1 MDHRAAAWRFHP
13 AVRPGFLAARQEH
26 RARHRTPE
34 QVMFESQVAAAQGL
48 AVAVR
53 NASHRHVSAMLWQSD
68 AVVTSE
74 QAVGGRQEYEVV
86 TASGTTS
93 KARVAGRDPATNLL
107 VLRTDEPLEPAAAPR
122 STARV
127 GSLALAVGATAD
139 GAPTARL
146 GLVSAVGPQWY
157 SRAGGRIEQR
167 IALDIRLGRTEEG
180 GPVLD
185 AAGGL
190 LGMSTLG
197 PPGIVLVIPV
207 ATLERVVPQLL
218 SSGQVE
224 RGWLGLGL
232 QPVAIPEPLREAAGE
247 STGMMVMSIAA
258 GGPGAVAG
266 VTAGDI
272 LLTIDGVSMR
282 CLRQVVAQLDDASVG
297 RTAALRLIRGG
308 EVLTQDLLIAA
319 RPRQ

>member
-1 MDHRAAAWRFHP
+1 MSTEAYSISGLARAIEAQVNAAH
-13 AVRPGFLAARQEH
+13 
-26 RARHRTPE
+26 
-34 QVMFESQVAAAQGL
+34 GL

-53 NASHRHVSAMLWQSD
+53 NASHRHISAMVWQG

-74 QAVGGRQEYEVV
+74 QAVGDRDEYEVV
-86 TASGTTS
+86 SASGATTR
-93 KARVAGRDPATNLL
+93 ARIAGRDPGTNLL
-107 VLRTDEPLEPAAAPR
+107 VLQPEAPLDAPTAVR
-122 STARV
+122 ASARV
-127 GSLALAVGATAD
+127 GGLALALGATVD

-146 GLVSAVGPQWY
+146 GLVNAVGPQWY

-185 AAGGL
+185 ADGAL

-197 PPGIVLVIPV
+197 PPSVVLVIPV
-207 ATLERVVPQLL
+207 ATLDRVVPQLL
-218 SSGQVE
+218 KDGQVA

-232 QPVAIPEPLREAAGE
+232 QPVSIPEPLRQPAGE
-247 STGMMVMSIAA
+247 TSGMMVMSIAA

-272 LLTIDGVSMR
+272 LLTIDGASMR
-282 CLRQVVAQLDDASVG
+282 GMRRVMAQLDDASVG
-297 RTAALRLIRGG
+297 RTVALRLIRGG
-308 EVLTQDLLIAA
+308 EVLTLDVLITA
-319 RPRQ
+319 RPRS

>member
-1 MDHRAAAWRFHP
+1 MSIEANPIGR
-13 AVRPGFLAARQEH
+13 LAQAI
-26 RARHRTPE
+26 
-34 QVMFESQVAAAQGL
+34 ESQVAAAHGL

-53 NASHRHVSAMLWQSD
+53 NSAHRHVSAMLWQG

-74 QAVGGRQEYEVV
+74 QAVGDRDEYEVV
-86 TASGTTS
+86 TVSGATA
-93 KARVAGRDPATNLL
+93 KARIAGRDPGTNLL
-107 VLRTDEPLEPAAAPR
+107 ALRPETALEAHDASR
-122 STARV
+122 GTARV
-127 GSLALAVGATAD
+127 GGLALAIGATVD

-146 GLVSAVGPQWY
+146 GLVNAVGPQWY

-167 IALDIRLGRTEEG
+167 VALDIRLGRTEEG

-185 AAGGL
+185 ADGAV

-197 PPGIVLVIPV
+197 PPGVVLLIPV
-207 ATLERVVPQLL
+207 ATLDRVVPQLL
-218 SSGQVE
+218 NDGQVA

-232 QPVAIPEPLREAAGE
+232 QPVSIPDPLREVAGE
-247 STGMMVMSIAA
+247 TTGMMVMSIAA

-272 LLTIDGVSMR
+272 LLTIDAASMR
-282 CLRQVVAQLDDASVG
+282 GMRRLMAQLDDASVG
-297 RTAALRLIRGG
+297 RTVQLRLIRGG
-308 EVLTQDLLIAA
+308 EVLTLNVLITA

>member
-1 MDHRAAAWRFHP
+1 
-13 AVRPGFLAARQEH
+13 
-26 RARHRTPE
+26 
-34 QVMFESQVAAAQGL
+34 
-48 AVAVR
+48 
-53 NASHRHVSAMLWQSD
+53 
-68 AVVTSE
+68 
-74 QAVGGRQEYEVV
+74 
-86 TASGTTS
+86 
-93 KARVAGRDPATNLL
+93 

-127 GSLALAVGATAD
+127 GSLAFAVGATAD

-180 GPVLD
+180 GPVVD

-258 GGPGAVAG
+258 GGPGAAAG

-282 CLRQVVAQLDDASVG
+282 CLRQVIAQLDDASVG

-308 EVLTQDLLIAA
+308 EVLTQNLLIAA

>member
-1 MDHRAAAWRFHP
+1 MSAANPLSHLSQTLEA
-13 AVRPGFLAARQEH
+13 
-26 RARHRTPE
+26 
-34 QVMFESQVAAAQGL
+34 QVAAALGL

-53 NASHRHVSAMLWQSD
+53 NSSHRHISATLWQG

-74 QAVGGRQEYEVV
+74 QAVGDRDEYEVV
-86 TASGTTS
+86 TASGATA
-93 KARVAGRDPATNLL
+93 KARIGGRDPGTNVL
-107 VLRTDEPLEPAAAPR
+107 VLKTETPLDAPTAPR
-122 STARV
+122 ASARV
-127 GSLALAVGATAD
+127 GSIALALGASVD

-146 GLVSAVGPQWY
+146 GLVNAVGPQWY

-185 AAGGL
+185 SDGAL

-197 PPGIVLVIPV
+197 PPGVVLVIPV
-207 ATLERVVPQLL
+207 ATLDRVVPQLL
-218 SSGQVE
+218 NDGQVA

-232 QPVAIPEPLREAAGE
+232 QPVSIPEPLRAAAGE
-247 STGMMVMSIAA
+247 TTGMMVMSIAA

-272 LLTIDGVSMR
+272 LLTIDGASMR
-282 CLRQVVAQLDDASVG
+282 GMRRVMSQLDDASVG
-297 RTAALRLIRGG
+297 RTVALRLIRGG
-308 EVLTQDLLIAA
+308 EVLTSDVLITA

>member
-1 MDHRAAAWRFHP
+1 MSTEAYSISGLARAIEAQVNAAH
-13 AVRPGFLAARQEH
+13 
-26 RARHRTPE
+26 
-34 QVMFESQVAAAQGL
+34 GL

-53 NASHRHVSAMLWQSD
+53 NASHRHISAMVWQG

-74 QAVGGRQEYEVV
+74 QAVGDRDEYEVV
-86 TASGTTS
+86 SASGATTR
-93 KARVAGRDPATNLL
+93 ARIAGRDAGTNLL
-107 VLRTDEPLEPAAAPR
+107 VLQPEAPLDAPTAVR
-122 STARV
+122 ASARV
-127 GSLALAVGATAD
+127 GGLALALGATVD

-146 GLVSAVGPQWY
+146 GLVNAVGPQWY

-185 AAGGL
+185 ADGAL

-197 PPGIVLVIPV
+197 PPSVVLVIPV
-207 ATLERVVPQLL
+207 ATLDRVVPQLL
-218 SSGQVE
+218 KDGQVA

-232 QPVAIPEPLREAAGE
+232 QPVSIPEPLRQPAGE
-247 STGMMVMSIAA
+247 TSGMMVMSIAA

-272 LLTIDGVSMR
+272 LLTIDGASMR
-282 CLRQVVAQLDDASVG
+282 GMRRVMAQLDDASVG
-297 RTAALRLIRGG
+297 RTVALRLIRGG
-308 EVLTQDLLIAA
+308 EVLTLDVLITA
-319 RPRQ
+319 RPRS

>member
-1 MDHRAAAWRFHP
+1 MSIEANPLSRLSQAIEA
-13 AVRPGFLAARQEH
+13 
-26 RARHRTPE
+26 
-34 QVMFESQVAAAQGL
+34 QVAAAQGL

-53 NASHRHVSAMLWQSD
+53 NASHRHISATLWQPD

-74 QAVGGRQEYEVV
+74 QAVGDRDEYEVV
-86 TASGTTS
+86 TSSGATAT
-93 KARVAGRDPATNLL
+93 ARIAGRDPGTNLL
-107 VLRTDEPLEPAAAPR
+107 VLRTDTPLTVTTVPR

-127 GSLALAVGATAD
+127 GSLALALGADVA
-139 GAPTARL
+139 GAPTARM
-146 GLVSAVGPQWY
+146 GLVSAIGPQWY

-167 IALDIRLGRTEEG
+167 IALDIRLRRTEEG

-185 AAGGL
+185 TEGAL

-197 PPGIVLVIPV
+197 PPGVVLVIPA
-207 ATLERVVPQLL
+207 ATLDRVVPQLL
-218 SSGQVE
+218 SEGQVP

-232 QPVAIPEPLREAAGE
+232 QPVAVPEPLREAAGE
-247 STGMMVMSIAA
+247 TTGMMVMSIAA

-272 LLTIDGVSMR
+272 LLTIDGASMR
-282 CLRQVVAQLDDASVG
+282 GMRRVMSQLDDASVG
-297 RTAALRLIRGG
+297 RTVALRLIRGG
-308 EVLTQDLLIAA
+308 EVLTSNVLITA

>member
-1 MDHRAAAWRFHP
+1 MSAANPISHFSQ
-13 AVRPGFLAARQEH
+13 AV
-26 RARHRTPE
+26 
-34 QVMFESQVAAAQGL
+34 ESQVAAAQGL

-53 NASHRHVSAMLWQSD
+53 NSSHRHISATLWQG

-74 QAVGGRQEYEVV
+74 QAVGDREEYEVV
-86 TASGTTS
+86 TASGAAAKARIAGRDPGTNVLVLKPEATLDAPTLPRAN
-93 KARVAGRDPATNLL
+93 ARVAG
-107 VLRTDEPLEPAAAPR
+107 
-122 STARV
+122 
-127 GSLALAVGATAD
+127 LALAIGATVD

-146 GLVSAVGPQWY
+146 GLVNAVGPQWY

-185 AAGGL
+185 AEGAL

-197 PPGIVLVIPV
+197 PPGVVLVIPA
-207 ATLERVVPQLL
+207 ATLDRVVPQLL
-218 SSGQVE
+218 NDGQVA

-232 QPVAIPEPLREAAGE
+232 QPVSIPEPLRAAAGE
-247 STGMMVMSIAA
+247 TTGMMVMSIAA
-258 GGPGAVAG
+258 DGPGVNAG

-272 LLTIDGVSMR
+272 LLTIDGASMR
-282 CLRQVVAQLDDASVG
+282 GMRRILAQLDDTSVG
-297 RTAALRLIRGG
+297 RTVALRLIRGG
-308 EVLTQDLLIAA
+308 EVLTLNVLITA

>member
-1 MDHRAAAWRFHP
+1 MSTEANPVSR
-13 AVRPGFLAARQEH
+13 LAQAIE
-26 RARHRTPE
+26 A
-34 QVMFESQVAAAQGL
+34 QVAAARGL

-53 NASHRHVSAMLWQSD
+53 NASHRHISATLWQG

-74 QAVGGRQEYEVV
+74 QAVGDRDEYEVV
-86 TASGTTS
+86 TASGTTA
-93 KARVAGRDPATNLL
+93 KARIAGRDPGTNLL
-107 VLRTDEPLEPAAAPR
+107 VLKPETSLDAPTAPARA
-122 STARV
+122 SARV
-127 GSLALAVGATAD
+127 GGLALALGATVD

-146 GLVSAVGPQWY
+146 GLVNAVGPQWY

-185 AAGGL
+185 ADGAL

-197 PPGIVLVIPV
+197 PPGVVLVIPV
-207 ATLERVVPQLL
+207 ATLDRVVPQLL
-218 SSGQVE
+218 NDGQVA

-232 QPVAIPEPLREAAGE
+232 QAVSIPEPLRAAAGE
-247 STGMMVMSIAA
+247 TTGMMVMSIAA

-272 LLTIDGVSMR
+272 LLTIDGASMR
-282 CLRQVVAQLDDASVG
+282 GMRRVMSQLDDASVG
-297 RTAALRLIRGG
+297 RTVELRLIRGG
-308 EVLTQDLLIAA
+308 ELLTLNVLITA